1 LWELPLAERVRF
13 GALVA
18 ALSVTRLGG
27 ADAAPT
33 WADLETWH
41 QQHPTE
47 QSLAGQSLA
56 ALISAHSG
64 PAALRD
70 QSGR

>member
-1 LWELPLAERVRF
+1 VRF
-13 GALVA
+13 A
-18 ALSVTRLGG
+18 ALTAAISVTRLGG
-27 ADAAPT
+27 ADAAPN
-33 WADLETWH
+33 WADLAGWH

-64 PAALRD
+64 SALRD